1 MLEAHGLVFE
11 NVSYQGSD
19 YRFSQLMESVFLGKT
34 LEELR
39 RLMGPEFRRNQFVI
53 FSGSNADAIQLEG
66 HVPQKTFV
74 FHISDETSSVP
85 HALCARV
92 RAVFKNYL
100 PEENLTRNL
109 FSLPLGYAATTL
121 ERPPTPILERPQSVF
136 FSGYLS
142 RRRLPAFHA
151 LSGSWASTI
160 AGLLGRALR
169 RPVRCGSLLPN
180 AYIQFTHGFGKGL
193 SGPEYADHLAQSKI
207 VLCPRGFLSSETYRH
222 FEAMRA
228 GSIIV
233 SEPLPPL
240 RFYQGSPIITLD
252 RWRGVRERLLELV
265 SQPDRLVSLQKQT
278 LAWWSDQCC
287 ELATA
292 AYVARVINSLD

>member
-19 YRFSQLMESVFLGKT
+19 YRFGQLMESVFLGKT

-39 RLMGPEFRRNQFVI
+39 RLMGSDFSRTQFVI
-53 FSGSNADAIQLEG
+53 FSGSNADAIQFDGLAPE
-66 HVPQKTFV
+66 KTFV
-74 FHISDETSSVP
+74 FHVSDETSSVP

-100 PEENLTRNL
+100 PAENLARNL
-109 FSLPLGYAATTL
+109 FSLPLGYAAATL

-142 RRRLPAFHA
+142 RRRLPVFHA

-160 AGLLGRALR
+160 AGLFGRALR
-169 RPVRCGSLLPN
+169 RPVRCGSVIPN
-180 AYIQFTHGFGKGL
+180 AYIQFTQGFGKGL

-207 VLCPRGFLSSETYRH
+207 VLCPRGFLTSETYRH

-228 GSIIV
+228 GSIII

-240 RFYQGSPIITLD
+240 RFYQGSPIITLES
-252 RWRGVRERLLELV
+252 WRGVRERLLELV
-265 SQPDRLVSLQKQT
+265 NQPERLVSLQKQT
-278 LAWWSDQCC
+278 LTWWADQCS
-287 ELATA
+287 EIATA
-292 AYVARVINSLD
+292 AYISSVINSLD